1 MAMSQLVGNA
11 AETPETHMA
20 KFRRNLYL
28 HFLSVNRGKFGSENV
43 TMVHLVSTYTI
54 IYYKVGRRSIDR
66 AARAPQPS
74 TGQQMG

>member
-1 MAMSQLVGNA
+1 MTLVFDMAMSQLVGNA

-43 TMVHLVSTYTI
+43 T
-54 IYYKVGRRSIDR
+54 VGLGPPSIFLLL
-66 AARAPQPS
+66 S
-74 TGQQMG
+74 VIK